1 MIAGDLPAF
10 IRTELPAHAWRLI
23 YLRYFCA
30 AAVFLGTIILVQ
42 NMGATLNPVP
52 VYGIAGL
59 FVAVN
64 LLYSL
69 HLFRAARKTGMASPA
84 AAERSLMLQLAADLF
99 LLTFLLHFSGGVS
112 NPFMVLYG
120 LPILLA
126 GFFLSGRA
134 TFLMAVLAAV
144 LYGGMAWL
152 EYRRVIP
159 YLPVPGLFS
168 TTAYRNEPYLLVL
181 LVAFGINIVLT
192 AVLSSMLGGRLRLP
206 VSEPVGGI
214 DEELIR

>member
-1 MIAGDLPAF
+1 MIAADLPTL
-10 IRTELPAHAWRLI
+10 IRTELPAHAWRVI

-30 AAVFLGTIILVQ
+30 AAVFIGTIILVQ

-52 VYGIAGL
+52 VYAIAGL

-64 LLYSL
+64 LFYSL
-69 HLFRAARKTGMASPA
+69 HLFRAARKTGMASPD

-120 LPILLA
+120 LPILLS
-126 GFFLSGRA
+126 GFLLSGRA
-134 TFLMAVLAAV
+134 TFLLAALAAI

-159 YLPVPGLFS
+159 HLPVPGLFS
-168 TTAYRNEPYLLVL
+168 STAYRNEPYLLVL
-181 LVAFGINIVLT
+181 FVAFGVSIGLT
-192 AVLSSMLGGRLRLP
+192 AVLSSMLSGRLRLP
-206 VSEPVGGI
+206 ASEPMGGI

>member
-1 MIAGDLPAF
+1 MTAGDLPAL
-10 IRTELPAHAWRLI
+10 IRTELPAHAWRVI

-30 AAVFLGTIILVQ
+30 AAVFMGTIILVQ

-69 HLFRAARKTGMASPA
+69 HLFQAARKTGMASPD

-112 NPFMVLYG
+112 NPFMILYS
-120 LPILLA
+120 LPILLS
-126 GFFLSGRA
+126 GFLLSGRA
-134 TFLMAVLAAV
+134 TSLLAFLAPI

-159 YLPVPGLFS
+159 HLSVPGLFS
-168 TTAYRNEPYLLVL
+168 STAYRNEPYLLVL
-181 LVAFGINIVLT
+181 LVAFGIGIGLT
-192 AVLSSMLGGRLRLP
+192 AVLSSMLSGRLRLL

-214 DEELIR
+214 DEELSR

>member
-1 MIAGDLPAF
+1 MTAGDLPAL
-10 IRTELPAHAWRLI
+10 IRTELPAHAWRVI

-30 AAVFLGTIILVQ
+30 AAVFMGTIILVQ

-69 HLFRAARKTGMASPA
+69 HLFQAARKTGMASPD
-84 AAERSLMLQLAADLF
+84 AAEHSLMLQLAADLF

-112 NPFMVLYG
+112 NPFMILYG
-120 LPILLA
+120 LPILLS
-126 GFFLSGRA
+126 GFLLSGRA
-134 TFLMAVLAAV
+134 TFLLAFLAAI

-152 EYRRVIP
+152 EYRRLIP
-159 YLPVPGLFS
+159 HLPVPGLFS
-168 TTAYRNEPYLLVL
+168 STAYRNEPYLLVL
-181 LVAFGINIVLT
+181 LVAFGISIALT
-192 AVLSSMLGGRLRLP
+192 AILSSMVSGRLRSP